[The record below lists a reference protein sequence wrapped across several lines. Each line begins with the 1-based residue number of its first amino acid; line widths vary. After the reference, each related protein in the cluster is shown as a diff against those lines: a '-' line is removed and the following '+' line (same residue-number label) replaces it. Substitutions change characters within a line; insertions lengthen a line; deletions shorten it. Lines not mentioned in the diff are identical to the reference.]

1 MIYRA
6 IIRPKE
12 NILDPQ
18 GQAVTASLQKL
29 GFAVNEARIGRVVHL
44 DVDADDEADADR
56 QVTEMCRRVL
66 ATPLIEVFEV
76 DRVG

>member
-56 QVTEMCRRVL
+56 QVNEMCRQLL
-66 ATPLIEVFEV
+66 ANPLIEVFEV